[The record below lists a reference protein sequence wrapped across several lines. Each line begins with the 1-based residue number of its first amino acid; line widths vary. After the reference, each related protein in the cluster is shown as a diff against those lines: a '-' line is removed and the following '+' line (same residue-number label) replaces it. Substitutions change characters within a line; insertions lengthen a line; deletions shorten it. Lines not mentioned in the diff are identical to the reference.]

1 MFYKKI
7 DFWGTTSLGERGQIV
22 IPAGARKALNL
33 KKGDKLVVVSK
44 GNKFLGILKAEEISK
59 ELKSLLS
66 KIEK

>member
-33 KKGDKLVVVSK
+33 KKGDKLAVISK
-44 GNKFLGILKAEEISK
+44 GNKFLGILKVDEISK
-59 ELKSLLS
+59 ELKNLLS
-66 KIEK
+66 KLEK

>member
-33 KKGDKLVVVSK
+33 KKGDKLVVNSR